1 MKVVLQR
8 VLNASVKVDGLLVNS
23 IERGFLLLIGV
34 ENGDEKAD
42 ADVLADKIFGL
53 RVFEDENG
61 KMNLPISAIDGEIL
75 AISQFTLLAD
85 CRKGRRPSF
94 INAAVPD
101 IAEPLYNY
109 FCQKMTLLGIRSV
122 KQGIFGADMKVSLIN
137 DGPVTIVLDSKELS
151 KK

>member
-8 VLNASVKVDGLLVNS
+8 VLNACVKVDGELIGS
-23 IERGFLLLIGV
+23 IEMGFLLLVGV
-34 ENGDEKAD
+34 ENGDTKSD

-61 KMNLPISAIDGEIL
+61 KMNLPISDIDGEIL

-101 IAEPLYNY
+101 IANPLYEY
-109 FCQKMTLLGIRSV
+109 FCERLVQNGARSV
-122 KQGIFGADMKVSLIN
+122 KRGIFGADMKVSLVN
-137 DGPVTIVLDSKELS
+137 DGPVTIVLDSKELG